1 MLPINFQDLTMS
13 FIHYPKETLPFL
25 RSIQQNNN
33 KEWFDLHKDEYT
45 RLILEPSRDF
55 VEEMGEHLQALVPTI
70 NAIPKI
76 NRSLFRIYR
85 DIRFSK
91 DKTPIKS
98 KIGVIFWQ
106 GNHIR
111 MQSSCFYLHFS
122 PQELLLASGIRTFDP
137 DLLSAYRDYIK
148 NDKHRKELHT
158 ILEELKEKGY
168 VISEP
173 GYKRLPRGFD
183 KEMSLEYLARMKAVA
198 VFHTLKASTIAKKQF
213 IPELF
218 RHYEQFLPLQQWL
231 YEMTLTKKEDD

>member
-1 MLPINFQDLTMS
+1 MPFT
-13 FIHYPKETLPFL
+13 HYPKGTLPFL
-25 RSIQQNNN
+25 RSIQNNN
-33 KEWFDLHKDEYT
+33 TKVWFDEHKDEYT
-45 RLILEPSRDF
+45 KFILEPSRAF

-76 NRSLFRIYR
+76 NQSLFRIYR
-85 DIRFSK
+85 DVRFSK

-122 PQELLLASGIRTFDP
+122 PKELLLASGIRTFDP

-148 NDKHRKELHT
+148 VDKHREELHD
-158 ILEELKEKGY
+158 ILETLRAKGY
-168 VISEP
+168 IIEEP
-173 GYKRLPRGFD
+173 GYKRLPKVFD
-183 KEMSLEYLARMKAVA
+183 KEISHEYLAKMKAVA
-198 VFHTLKASTIAKKQF
+198 VYHSLKPSTIASKQF
-213 IPELF
+213 IPELY

-231 YEMTLTKKEDD
+231 YAMTLTKSVEC